1 MKWLYLAAAVGAALL
16 MIREA
21 LVLTRER
28 RVRRAR
34 LASPQPAPDLRT
46 RLTRKAAMPV
56 FLLLV
61 GLVVAG
67 GMLLGVLIGPH

>member
-1 MKWLYLAAAVGAALL
+1 MKWLYLAAALVASLL
-16 MIREA
+16 MVREA

-28 RVRRAR
+28 RIRRAG
-34 LASPQPAPDLRT
+34 LASSRPAPDLRT
-46 RLTRKAAMPV
+46 RLIRRAAMPV

-61 GLVVAG
+61 ALVVAG